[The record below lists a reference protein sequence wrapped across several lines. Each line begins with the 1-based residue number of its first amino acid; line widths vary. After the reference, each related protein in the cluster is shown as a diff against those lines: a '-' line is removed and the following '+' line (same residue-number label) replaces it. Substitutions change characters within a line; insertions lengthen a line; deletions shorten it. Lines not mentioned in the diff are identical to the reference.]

1 LGYPLSVHEYADR
14 HEPKRTPVLVVDDYA
29 DARANLREMLEEL
42 GQEVVEASNGQEA
55 FDFLLSHP
63 DEHVQLILLDLDM
76 PRMTGWELLAL
87 LKSYVRFAS
96 IPVLVVS
103 RHTPYLR
110 PKDYQMI
117 NGYIEAPKELPQLR
131 AMVEAIVSH

>member
-1 LGYPLSVHEYADR
+1 VHEHAGGTD
-14 HEPKRTPVLVVDDYA
+14 HHKRAPVLVVDDYA

-42 GQEVVEASNGQEA
+42 GQDVVEAGNGQEA

-63 DEHVQLILLDLDM
+63 EEHVQLILLDLDM

-87 LKSYVRFAS
+87 LKSYIRFAS

-103 RHTPYLR
+103 RHTAYLS
-110 PKDYQMI
+110 PKDHRMV
-117 NGYIEAPKELPQLR
+117 NGYIDAPSEMPRLR
-131 AMVEAIVSH
+131 AMVEALVSH